1 MPFAE
6 KPWSARN
13 QRSDMRPFIL
23 GQITRIVVVPAAF
36 RRSDTALSERIARW
50 TVGRPDMAL
59 FIFTRAILANEPIQI
74 FTRGRM
80 ARDFHVHR
88 RYRRRLV
95 RLVDRLPIPN
105 ANCAASK
112 QTRHVVSELKW
123 HGQMLRPYRKGMV
136 GAVMARKAWES
147 PEMGVVQSPVYR
159 QRRATTAD

>member
-1 MPFAE
+1 MTAAMEFEATIRRVKCLSPRA
-6 KPWSARN
+6 WSARN

-88 RYRRRLV
+88 RYRRNSCVSLTVCRS
-95 RLVDRLPIPN
+95 R
-105 ANCAASK
+105 
-112 QTRHVVSELKW
+112 TRIA
-123 HGQMLRPYRKGMV
+123 LRRSRPD
-136 GAVMARKAWES
+136 
-147 PEMGVVQSPVYR
+147 
-159 QRRATTAD
+159 T